1 MILTGSPLV
10 LDQAER
16 VVFLEDGV
24 VAAIGTH
31 RELLQSSPA
40 YRWTVTREEAA

>member
-1 MILTGSPLV
+1 V
-10 LDQAER
+10 LDQADR

-31 RELLQSSPA
+31 RELLRSAPA
-40 YRWTVTREEAA
+40 YRSTVTREEAA

>member
-1 MILTGSPLV
+1 VILTGSPLV

-16 VVFLEDGV
+16 VVFLEDGM

-31 RELLQSSPA
+31 RELLQSSAA
-40 YRWTVTREEAA
+40 YRWTVTREAG